1 MQIPEPSSLSLVAR
15 RTGSSLE
22 TTVAECSCSIPRGRF
37 EGYFEERHHEE
48 MQHGGGLRPDRI
60 DSLGRKYGMRL
71 DGI

>member
-1 MQIPEPSSLSLVAR
+1 MLLLHSP
-15 RTGSSLE
+15 G
-22 TTVAECSCSIPRGRF
+22 GF
-37 EGYFEERHHEE
+37 EGYFEERHHVE